1 MLSRQGDAWNH
12 KRVHGIYCLVKLN
25 FRRKGKQGLPV
36 RNPIQLAT
44 PKTLNQSWSID
55 FMHHA
60 LICGRRSRTFNLVED
75 FNRGALATETDLNIP
90 AELVVRVLKK

>member
-1 MLSRQGDAWNH
+1 M
-12 KRVHGIYCLVKLN
+12 KLN